1 MNNMWNDDFDPL
13 ADLEEMALIL
23 SELTAAHNSHVEYVE
38 VLAKKVVKLGKRVA
52 LIDARMDEIKRN
64 QKSNDA

>member
-1 MNNMWNDDFDPL
+1 MWNDDFDPL

-23 SELTAAHNSHVEYVE
+23 SELTAAHNNHVEYVE